1 MTPHNSYST
10 VSKLRSESTARDL
23 ASLSCV
29 FMSRRYLVLHSVMKM
44 VRAADRRKLHRKAP
58 ATPQPGSP
66 APFPPLLTQVQA
78 HTHEDDEAKPSAEDR
93 GEVNYTDDNIRNGGD
108 NAEDDVAGGW
118 EGRWGISTA
127 QWGCLASPTHHGHTD
142 LSRLSMLLVPRS
154 TLRRTSPVRR
164 PRCQRRDSPC
174 RWAKSRTCTCRLV
187 NCCTHTHRKVRR
199 LLMKPVE
206 PAGQHGKVNRDQPQ

>member
-1 MTPHNSYST
+1 MGHQPSSVGLPSQPHPP
-10 VSKLRSESTARDL
+10 RA
-23 ASLSCV
+23 
-29 FMSRRYLVLHSVMKM
+29 HS
-44 VRAADRRKLHRKAP
+44 
-58 ATPQPGSP
+58 
-66 APFPPLLTQVQA
+66 
-78 HTHEDDEAKPSAEDR
+78 
-93 GEVNYTDDNIRNGGD
+93 
-108 NAEDDVAGGW
+108 
-118 EGRWGISTA
+118 
-127 QWGCLASPTHHGHTD
+127 D

-206 PAGQHGKVNRDQPQ
+206 PAGQHGKVNWDQPNRACRTSKNPAGKVEFGMKTTHSP